1 MRFFCQTL
9 FCALVLASGSIA
21 QNGHESDST
30 VQAESNAA
38 GAGVYSTRGYGDQ
51 AA

>member
-1 MRFFCQTL
+1 MLLTCWVV